1 MRLFLSQE
9 GVIKGAPRQRD
20 NRTFTLAILTALLL
34 FMLPVTCHA
43 EANGLKRNLIKT
55 AFVFNIAKFVN
66 WPDEVHRIR
75 PQNLHICFY
84 RKDFLQRA
92 FTSIEGKRVR
102 TRQVGRRIIEHAAE
116 SEQCDVV
123 LIAASHLPRFED
135 ESAQQTKHPALVI
148 ADLTSMPT
156 SPRVFRGVTMNLVRQ
171 GKSIGFEVNLN
182 DVKQRG
188 LSMSSELLKLA
199 RIIDTER

>member
-1 MRLFLSQE
+1 M
-9 GVIKGAPRQRD
+9 KGTQRKRD
-20 NRTFTLAILTALLL
+20 SRTFTLAILTALLL
-34 FMLPVTCHA
+34 FIVPVTSHA
-43 EANGLKRNLIKT
+43 EANGHKRNLIKT

-92 FTSIEGKRVR
+92 FASIDGKRVR
-102 TRQVGRRIIEHAAE
+102 TRQVGRQIIAHASE

-135 ESAQQTKHPALVI
+135 ESAQKTKHPALVI
-148 ADLTSMPT
+148 ADLTSMPN
-156 SPRVFRGVTMNLVRQ
+156 SSRVFRGVTMNLVRQ